1 MLRHLAAATL
11 VAGVVAGCAETPPP
25 APVAFSAPPA
35 HDRLY
40 RPERVE
46 KGRLE
51 YTPDYQTFAPVMT
64 QRVAYPTQ
72 TQANH
77 AFQRSQWSGQTVERI
92 VTKEG
97 VKYRRAEIYQS
108 DAAVAGVR
116 LFACKPGVINPITMR
131 IQNSRGE
138 HLVHCATDLL
148 DAADRPVARLP
159 LNFYHWRGVWNLHD
173 PDVYLRPARW
183 RDMDPSPPHSSQ
195 VRQFFG
201 GDRY

>member
-1 MLRHLAAATL
+1 MLRHVAVTALLASAL
-11 VAGVVAGCAETPPP
+11 AGCAQPLPPT
-25 APVAFSAPPA
+25 PVAVAAPPA

-40 RPERVE
+40 RPERVD

-51 YTPDYQTFAPVMT
+51 YTRDYQTFAPVMT

-77 AFQRSQWSGQTVERI
+77 AFRRSQWSGQTVERI

-97 VKYRRAEIYQS
+97 VKYRRAEVYQS
-108 DAAVAGVR
+108 DAAVAGLR

-131 IQNSRGE
+131 VQNSRGE
-138 HLVHCATDLL
+138 HLVHCAADLL
-148 DAADRPVARLP
+148 DDADRPVARLP
-159 LNFYHWRGVWNLHD
+159 LNFYYWRGVWTLHD

-183 RDMDPSPPHSSQ
+183 RDAEPSPAHSSQ
-195 VRQFFG
+195 VKQLFG